1 MIRNLIAAVAALA
14 LLCAS
19 VAADAAGRKPVN
31 CARFHLDANA
41 HESLQEVT
49 LPPAEK
55 CVPREVTASDG
66 NTYLLP
72 DPACTPGAINPTVT
86 AEVLRD
92 PKFRTTCVRDG
103 ATSAVNKRKTYVWYD
118 IKPPKNNTGQN
129 QTCELD
135 HVISLELGG
144 ADTLDNIFPQC
155 GPNGVAL
162 NSRYFKMKDKVEN
175 YLAKQVRSG
184 AMEPEEAQHGISSD
198 WTQYLEAAGAR
209 RNVRR

>member
-19 VAADAAGRKPVN
+19 VSADAAGRKPVN

-41 HESLQEVT
+41 HEALQEAT

-103 ATSAVNKRKTYVWYD
+103 ATSAANKRKTYVWYD
-118 IKPPKNNTGQN
+118 IKPPKKNTGKN

-135 HVISLELGG
+135 HLCSLELGC
-144 ADTLDNIFPQC
+144 ADTLENIWPQC
-155 GPNGVAL
+155 GPKGVKL
-162 NSRYFKMKDKVEN
+162 NSRYFKIKDKVEN
-175 YLAKQVRSG
+175 YLAREVKAGRMDLS
-184 AMEPEEAQHGISSD
+184 EAQHGVAED
-198 WTQYLEAAGAR
+198 WTQYIDAAAGKLAPK
-209 RNVRR
+209 